1 MNIIEL
7 TNILVLLSKLVWHEG
22 EEGHVWDAGDPQGGD
37 TQAEGGSDHEGPL
50 GGSRHHQEG
59 VCQEA
64 VRDYE
69 GEEEEQTGGER
80 RGETEASE
88 LLQKS
93 NRQVFYT
100 KNPRNLEL
108 TYTVSVT
115 LYVSGLRKA
124 KVPLMV
130 YSCGGF
136 SRCFRIAR
144 FYDLEGPPVG
154 VEYERPESER
164 KALNPEL

>member
-1 MNIIEL
+1 MKERKDTFEMPVIPKVEIP
-7 TNILVLLSKLVWHEG
+7 KL
-22 EEGHVWDAGDPQGGD
+22 
-37 TQAEGGSDHEGPL
+37 
-50 GGSRHHQEG
+50 REG
-59 VCQEA
+59 VTMRDHSGGAGTIRRGSVKRQSEIMREKKKSRQEE
-64 VRDYE
+64 R
-69 GEEEEQTGGER
+69 EEEKQRQASYFRKVTGKFFTPKIH
-80 RGETEASE
+80 ETS
-88 LLQKS
+88 S
-93 NRQVFYT
+93 SHIYI
-100 KNPRNLEL
+100 
-108 TYTVSVT
+108 YTVSVT

>member
-1 MNIIEL
+1 M
-7 TNILVLLSKLVWHEG
+7 
-22 EEGHVWDAGDPQGGD
+22 
-37 TQAEGGSDHEGPL
+37 
-50 GGSRHHQEG
+50 
-59 VCQEA
+59 
-64 VRDYE
+64 
-69 GEEEEQTGGER
+69 
-80 RGETEASE
+80 
-88 LLQKS
+88 
-93 NRQVFYT
+93 
-100 KNPRNLEL
+100 
-108 TYTVSVT
+108 T